1 MSPAVRREETREM
14 RFMQDNGERLLRFHV
29 LYTAALKQDF
39 DREEF
44 VADDLYAFQALERA
58 MRSGNQE
65 LRNIAAHLQAQRQ
78 AEMESIT
85 LKSMEGLDSTRRLSS
100 LNPESSR
107 DGLPHDPEPP
117 LLPEGEIK
125 ERLAAAGADLKKA
138 LAARRSQKEPGA
150 EEEPASK
157 SGAAAGAGGERRS
170 GGHRLSPQEITRV
183 TYLQRLYRQEFGKP
197 LNVARFTMDDSYGR
211 SILKEALGASNK
223 ELVQVARHFIDENGK
238 PRQHRRGLASSATL

>member
-1 MSPAVRREETREM
+1 
-14 RFMQDNGERLLRFHV
+14 MQDNGERLLRFHV

-65 LRNIAAHLQAQRQ
+65 LRNLAAHLQAQRQ

-85 LKSMEGLDSTRRLSS
+85 LKSMEGLDSTRRMPS
-100 LNPESSR
+100 LNAAESHGSA
-107 DGLPHDPEPP
+107 PQDPEPP
-117 LLPEGEIK
+117 LLPEAEIK
-125 ERLAAAGADLKKA
+125 DRLAAAGADLKKA
-138 LAARRSQKEPGA
+138 LAARRSQKEPSAEDA
-150 EEEPASK
+150 EET
-157 SGAAAGAGGERRS
+157 SGQSRESAAGGERRS

-211 SILKEALGASNK
+211 SVLKEALGAANQ
-223 ELVQVARHFIDENGK
+223 ELVKVARHFIDENGK
-238 PRQHRRGLASSATL
+238 PRQHRRGLVPSTTL

>member
-1 MSPAVRREETREM
+1 M

-65 LRNIAAHLQAQRQ
+65 LRNLAAHLQAQRQ

-85 LKSMEGLDSTRRLSS
+85 LKSMEGLDSTRRMPS
-100 LNPESSR
+100 LNPA
-107 DGLPHDPEPP
+107 DAKDTAPHDPEQP
-117 LLPEGEIK
+117 LLPESEIK
-125 ERLAAAGADLKKA
+125 DRLAAAGADLKKT
-138 LAARRSQKEPGA
+138 LAARRSQKEPSSADEEPGSNSDPAADTGA
-150 EEEPASK
+150 E
-157 SGAAAGAGGERRS
+157 RRLGS
-170 GGHRLSPQEITRV
+170 HRLSPQEITRV

-211 SILKEALGASNK
+211 SVLKEALGASNK

-238 PRQHRRGLASSATL
+238 PRQHRRGMASSSTP